1 MFRLSVE
8 LKERVKLKEL
18 QIAFEKTLDQYPYF
32 RSQIKIGF
40 FWYWLEPS
48 ESTPLIQLDEG
59 EPCRPFKMNHRNHL
73 LMRLLAKEN
82 MVAAEFFHVLCDGG
96 GGLMFLM
103 AVIKKYGELCG
114 WDVDESFNPISPD
127 PAIRNELTEDAYKK
141 YFEKHIPRPASLSKA
156 YHLPFERDRKPVMK
170 VTSLQIKTS
179 EIIAVAKKHKVTLTE
194 YLASVYLYVLQRF
207 YFDSPKKI
215 LQKRRSILR
224 VQIPVN
230 LRNIFPSNTFRN
242 FALFI
247 MPEIDPSLGA
257 YTFEEICKTVHHY
270 MQLETDQQQNR
281 RNLWRR
287 KEFDGKDDTSFSES
301 TCPLGCVQPFWPK
314 PLLRIINK
322 CWKVQY
328 T

>member
-1 MFRLSVE
+1 
-8 LKERVKLKEL
+8 
-18 QIAFEKTLDQYPYF
+18 
-32 RSQIKIGF
+32 
-40 FWYWLEPS
+40 
-48 ESTPLIQLDEG
+48 
-59 EPCRPFKMNHRNHL
+59 
-73 LMRLLAKEN
+73 
-82 MVAAEFFHVLCDGG
+82 
-96 GGLMFLM
+96 MFLM

-179 EIIAVAKKHKVTLTE
+179 ETIAVAKKHKVTLTE

-207 YFDSPKKI
+207 YIDSPKKI

-247 MPEIDPSLGA
+247 MPETDPSLGA

-270 MQLETDQQQNR
+270 MQLETDKRQIRRILR
-281 RNLWRR
+281 RNVGGEKNLMVRTIPLFLKVPVLWVAFSLFGPNLYSGLLTNVGRSNIPEKCAGHIDR
-287 KEFDGKDDTSFSES
+287 LRFYPPPPDKKIKVSSAMISDGEKLVLSFANLSNTMKFEREVIRFLQYEGIS
-301 TCPLGCVQPFWPK
+301 L
-314 PLLRIINK
+314 
-322 CWKVQY
+322 KVLKN
-328 T
+328 